1 MKSPFSLALIVCLVG
16 LALPVTAQEQ
26 TQKSVSVD
34 LSGPASVATAGPL
47 ARAVTREATRLAAAG
62 EATGDDTVQQG
73 GNPAESTWSRVRKLV
88 PGTEIIV
95 TVKGSPPAQQDVV
108 TGGEVDLTVLKVAD
122 PTLVRAARLAVANL
136 NGDAQTPAQSADDVA
151 WSRVQRLSAGGEV
164 RVVGGNGASSQ
175 GAFRTAD
182 GASITLLVAG
192 HEQKTTRA
200 NVHQVSV
207 VRDTDRWQHVVI
219 GLVIGGVA
227 GGIAVGLHCR
237 GESSS
242 CKEVAP
248 AYTAPGLGIGAAV
261 GALLPPRK
269 HWQEIYVR
277 SGV

>member
-1 MKSPFSLALIVCLVG
+1 MKSAFSLALIVCLVG

-47 ARAVTREATRLAAAG
+47 ARAVTREATQLAGAG

-88 PGTEIIV
+88 PGTEI
-95 TVKGSPPAQQDVV
+95 
-108 TGGEVDLTVLKVAD
+108 
-122 PTLVRAARLAVANL
+122 R
-136 NGDAQTPAQSADDVA
+136 GDAQTPAQSADDVA

-207 VRDTDRWQHVVI
+207 VPDTDRWQHVVI

>member
-1 MKSPFSLALIVCLVG
+1 MKSSFSLPLIVCLVG
-16 LALPVTAQEQ
+16 LAPPVTAQEQ

-34 LSGPASVATAGPL
+34 LSGSASLATADPL
-47 ARAVTREATRLAAAG
+47 ARAVTREATRLGAAG
-62 EATGDDTVQQG
+62 EATGDNTVQQG
-73 GNPAESTWSRVRKLV
+73 GNHAESTWSRVRKLALD
-88 PGTEIIV
+88 TEIV
-95 TVKGSPPAQQDVV
+95 RVKGSPPAQRDVA
-108 TGGEVDLTVLKVAD
+108 TGDDVGLKVLKVAD

-164 RVVGGNGASSQ
+164 RVVGGNGASSE
-175 GAFRTAD
+175 GAFQTAD
-182 GASITLLVAG
+182 GASITLLIAG
-192 HEQKTTRA
+192 HEQNTTRA

-219 GLVIGGVA
+219 GMVIGGVA

-237 GESSS
+237 GEFSS

-261 GALLPPRK
+261 GALLPPGK

>member
-1 MKSPFSLALIVCLVG
+1 M
-16 LALPVTAQEQ
+16 
-26 TQKSVSVD
+26 
-34 LSGPASVATAGPL
+34 
-47 ARAVTREATRLAAAG
+47 TREATR
-62 EATGDDTVQQG
+62 
-73 GNPAESTWSRVRKLV
+73 ESTWSRVRKLV
-88 PGTEIIV
+88 PGT
-95 TVKGSPPAQQDVV
+95 A
-108 TGGEVDLTVLKVAD
+108 
-122 PTLVRAARLAVANL
+122 LAVANL
-136 NGDAQTPAQSADDVA
+136 NGDAQMPAQSADDVA
-151 WSRVQRLSAGGEV
+151 WSRVERLSAGGEV
-164 RVVGGNGASSQ
+164 RVVGRNGASSQ

-192 HEQKTTRA
+192 HEQETTRV

-207 VRDTDRWQHVVI
+207 VRDTDRWRHVVI
-219 GLVIGGVA
+219 SLVIGGVA

-269 HWQEIYVR
+269 HWHEIYVR